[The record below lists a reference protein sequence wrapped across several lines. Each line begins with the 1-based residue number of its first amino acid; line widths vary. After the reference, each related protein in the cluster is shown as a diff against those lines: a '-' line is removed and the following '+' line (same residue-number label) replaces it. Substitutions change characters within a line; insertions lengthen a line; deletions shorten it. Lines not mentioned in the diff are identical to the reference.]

1 MDDIKT
7 IIDKYNELY
16 DTLIMYLSHKYN
28 VSTDIENIDYNNDT
42 LIVFTYYDKQSV
54 FYIDISDLEEW
65 VDNWDGK

>member
-7 IIDKYNELY
+7 IIDKYDELY
-16 DTLIMYLSHKYN
+16 DTLIMYLSDKYN
-28 VSTDIENIDYNNDT
+28 VSTDIENIDYNNNT